1 MLRLLT
7 TTAVG
12 VGLLVAS
19 VVRADDL
26 SQPATSPA
34 VRAVPKLD
42 QQDTNF
48 IKEAAAGGMGEVAF
62 SKMAEKS
69 ENPDVKRLAERM
81 VRTTQRLI
89 PS

>member
-1 MLRLLT
+1 
-7 TTAVG
+7 
-12 VGLLVAS
+12 
-19 VVRADDL
+19 
-26 SQPATSPA
+26 
-34 VRAVPKLD
+34 LD